1 MSIELTAIIT
11 ASVLLG
17 AATLL
22 QGARTRTDL
31 RAYIDLKM
39 SQLETRLSR
48 LETHEDRVDDLIKR
62 ISRIEGRLDGGRP
75 DASR

>member
-1 MSIELTAIIT
+1 MSLELTAIIT

-17 AATLL
+17 AAVMV
-22 QGARTRTDL
+22 QGSRTRADL

-39 SQLETRLSR
+39 SQLEMRLTR